1 MFHFGKKES
10 KAMICLPNY
19 DRSIQE
25 NLRTIGSLVK
35 VSQEGEEVCPNSLDE
50 KFFPFQSTMLTH
62 WI

>member
-10 KAMICLPNY
+10 KAKICLPNY

-35 VSQEGEEVCPNSLDE
+35 VSQEGEEVCPI
-50 KFFPFQSTMLTH
+50 H
-62 WI
+62 